1 MKQNLILLHGAL
13 GSALQFDELANL
25 LKPEFNVFTY
35 DFDGHGF
42 GTDTDMMSVQLFS
55 EKLSQFVRQN
65 KLERARVFGYS
76 MGGYVAL
83 MAQARYGNLF
93 SHIITLGTKFD
104 WSPAIAEQEIKM
116 IDPEKI
122 EKKIPKFAAYL
133 ASIQAPKDWKKV
145 LLQTQELM
153 RSLGNNPLLSSEMLA
168 RIDIPVQLCVG
179 ELDKMVSVEETSVV
193 QQQIGNATM
202 EIVKDVPHPIQQ
214 IDPKILVELIKS

>member
-13 GSALQFDELANL
+13 GSALQFKELANL
-25 LKPEFNVFTY
+25 LKPTFNVFTY

-42 GTDTDMMSVQLFS
+42 GTDTNTMSVQLFS

-65 KLERARVFGYS
+65 KLEQARVFGYS

-83 MAQARYGNLF
+83 TAQANYGNMF
-93 SHIITLGTKFD
+93 SQIITLGTKFD

-122 EKKIPKFAAYL
+122 EEKIPTFAAYL

-153 RSLGNNPLLSSEMLA
+153 RSLGNNPLLSSEILA
-168 RIDIPVQLCVG
+168 RIDIPVRMCVG
-179 ELDKMVSVEETSVV
+179 ELDKMVSVEETNVV
-193 QQQIGNATM
+193 QQQILHAAI